1 MKRSMVCAAS
11 RLMRRPAART
21 AARSHPA
28 PGHPLLKGAPMSR
41 PGHDYH
47 GLARGQGAAKV
58 TADIIGQFVIVVV
71 KPDDMPARS
80 HGRRSRPS

>member
-1 MKRSMVCAAS
+1 
-11 RLMRRPAART
+11 
-21 AARSHPA
+21 
-28 PGHPLLKGAPMSR
+28 MSR